1 MFDSIFSSAQTA
13 PSVSIQSVLI
23 CMAVS
28 IVLGVLIALLYR
40 TQGNYSESFILT
52 LAILPTVV
60 QSVILVVNGNL
71 GAAVAVT
78 GAFGLVRFRSLA
90 GSAREITFVFYAM
103 AAGLICGMGY
113 VTFAIAF
120 VIVVGLLVILLSKT
134 PLCELSSTAR
144 QLKISIPENLDYDG
158 IFDDIFSKYLAYV
171 KLERVRTTN
180 LGSMFE
186 ITYNIK
192 LKNPKDEK
200 AMIDELRCRNGN
212 LTILC
217 QSVHSSTEL

>member
-1 MFDSIFSSAQTA
+1 MFDSIFSSAQIA

-52 LAILPTVV
+52 LAILPLVV

-78 GAFGLVRFRSLA
+78 GAFGLVRFRSMA

-113 VTFAIAF
+113 VTFAILF
-120 VIVVGLLVILLSKT
+120 VIVVGALVVLLSKT
-134 PLCELSSTAR
+134 QLCALSPCTR
-144 QLKISIPENLDYDG
+144 QLKISIPESLDYNG
-158 IFDDIFSKYLAYV
+158 IFDDIFDKYLTYV

-200 AMIDELRCRNGN
+200 AMIDEIRCRNGN

-217 QSVHSSTEL
+217 QSVRSSTDL

>member
-1 MFDSIFSSAQTA
+1 MFDSILYDAQA
-13 PSVSIQSVLI
+13 LPAASIDSILV

-28 IVLGVLIALLYR
+28 IVLGILISVLYR
-40 TQGNYSESFILT
+40 TQGNFSSSFMLT

-71 GAAVAVT
+71 GTAVAVT
-78 GAFGLVRFRSLA
+78 GAFSLVRFRSLA
-90 GSAREITFVFYAM
+90 GSAREITFIFYAM

-113 VTFAIAF
+113 VAFAVIF
-120 VIVVGLLVILLSKT
+120 VLIVGALVIILSKT
-134 PLCELSSTAR
+134 PLFELSPTAR
-144 QLKISIPENLDYDG
+144 QLKISIPESLDYNG
-158 IFDDIFSKYLAYV
+158 VFDDIFDKYLAYA

-186 ITYNIK
+186 ITYSVK

-200 AMIDELRCRNGN
+200 AMIDEIRCRNGN

-217 QSVHSSTEL
+217 QTVHSFTEL